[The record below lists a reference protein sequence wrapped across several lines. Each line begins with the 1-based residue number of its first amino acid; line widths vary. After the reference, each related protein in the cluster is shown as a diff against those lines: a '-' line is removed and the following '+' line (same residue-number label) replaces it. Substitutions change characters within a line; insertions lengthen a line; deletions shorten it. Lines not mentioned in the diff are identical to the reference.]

1 MEEEQI
7 SMEVRMI
14 KQNGGS
20 KMNDAVQRGNERNA
34 AMPKEEENRKKA
46 MGMKQTK

>member
-20 KMNDAVQRGNERNA
+20 KMNDAVQREEMRGMQQCQRRRKTER
-34 AMPKEEENRKKA
+34 
-46 MGMKQTK
+46 KQWG